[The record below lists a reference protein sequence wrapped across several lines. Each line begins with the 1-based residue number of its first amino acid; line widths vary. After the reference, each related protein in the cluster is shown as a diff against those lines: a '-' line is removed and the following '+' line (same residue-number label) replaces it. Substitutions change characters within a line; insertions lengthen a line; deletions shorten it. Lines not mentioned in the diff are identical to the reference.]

1 MTRTIVVP
9 LAGSIAIL
17 AAAFTVLPA
26 VCTSHG
32 TTGYVVVGVAAVLA
46 SLVSPF
52 VGGPTPPRPG
62 RLRAA
67 VLGAAA
73 CAVVWVAGT
82 FIVSGAMRCGPF

>member
-1 MTRTIVVP
+1 MTRATLVPVV
-9 LAGSIAIL
+9 GSIAIV

-52 VGGPTPPRPG
+52 FGGPRPG
-62 RLRAA
+62 RLRVA
-67 VLGAAA
+67 VIGAIV
-73 CAVVWVAGT
+73 CALVWVAGA
-82 FIVSGAMRCGPF
+82 FIVSGTVMCGAS